1 MARMEEKRY
10 SKFFKAFGDPSRLRI
25 LALLSSK
32 EMSVNEIAEGVGL
45 SQPTVSRHLG
55 ILREANIVADRR
67 DGQNVFYRLNQL
79 IVEDCCCGFCATLK
93 IQVAPTKKARPT
105 KKS

>member
-1 MARMEEKRY
+1 MEEKRY

-25 LALLSSK
+25 LMLLSSK
-32 EMSVNEIAEGVGL
+32 EMSVNDIAEGVGL
-45 SQPTVSRHLG
+45 SQPTVSRHLA
-55 ILREANIVADRR
+55 ILREADIVADRR

-79 IVEDCCCGFCATLK
+79 TVENCCCGFCTTLK
-93 IQVAPTKKARPT
+93 IPISPAQKSRRT